1 MEEECAKGIL
11 GIRLFEDPH
20 TGFGHDVRTMTA
32 PPPSRTTADAAAA
45 TGTPRKTAQA
55 CWLAAPGRAEL
66 REEALPPVG
75 PGDVLVR
82 TLHTGISRG
91 TESLV
96 FRGEVPPSEH
106 ARMRAPFQS
115 GDFPAPLKYGYSNV
129 GIVEEGPP
137 ELLGHAVFCLYP
149 HQSRYVVPISAVQSL
164 PAGIP
169 AARAVLA
176 ANMETAV
183 NALWD
188 AAPRIGDRIAVVGAG
203 VLGLLVAYLAA
214 RLPGCTVQLVDTQP
228 DRQHM
233 ARALGAGFALPADA
247 APGADL
253 VVHAS
258 GQSAGL
264 ATALGLAG
272 QEATV
277 LELSWYGTRPVQVP
291 LGEAFHARRLTL
303 KSSQVGQVATA
314 QRARWDY
321 RRRMGLALSLL
332 ADPVLDMLVNASAP
346 FSELP
351 QVLQKLATGAPG
363 NALCYRIDY
372 S

>member
-1 MEEECAKGIL
+1 
-11 GIRLFEDPH
+11 
-20 TGFGHDVRTMTA
+20 MTTQ
-32 PPPSRTTADAAAA
+32 PAAAQP
-45 TGTPRKTAQA
+45 TTPQA
-55 CWLAAPGRAEL
+55 CWLEAPGRAEL
-66 REEALPPVG
+66 REETLPLVG

-82 TLHTGISRG
+82 TLHSGISRG

-96 FRGEVPPSEH
+96 FRGEVPQSEY

-115 GDFPAPLKYGYSNV
+115 GEFPGPVKYGYSNV

-137 ELLGHAVFCLYP
+137 ELKGHAVFCLFP
-149 HQSRYVVPISAVQSL
+149 HQSHYVVPASAVHSL

-188 AAPRIGDRIAVVGAG
+188 AAPRIGDRMAVVGGG

-214 RLPGCTVQLVDTQP
+214 RLPGCPVQLVDTQP
-228 DRQHM
+228 ERQHV
-233 ARALGAGFALPADA
+233 ARVLGVGFALPEA
-247 APGADL
+247 ATPQADL

-264 ATALGLAG
+264 ATALGLAA

-303 KSSQVGQVATA
+303 KSSQVGHVATA
-314 QRARWDY
+314 QRTRWDY
-321 RRRMGLALSLL
+321 RRRMALALKLL
-332 ADPVLDMLVNASAP
+332 ADPALDVLVNANAP
-346 FSELP
+346 FAKLP
-351 QVLQKLATGAPG
+351 QVLAQLSSGAPD
-363 NALCYRIDY
+363 ATLCHRIDY
-372 S
+372 P

>member
-1 MEEECAKGIL
+1 MTTHA
-11 GIRLFEDPH
+11 
-20 TGFGHDVRTMTA
+20 TA
-32 PPPSRTTADAAAA
+32 PHPEI
-45 TGTPRKTAQA
+45 AQA
-55 CWLAAPGRAEL
+55 CWMVAPGQAEL
-66 REEALPPVG
+66 REEFLAPAG
-75 PGDVLVR
+75 AGDVLVR

-91 TESLV
+91 TETLV
-96 FRGEVPPSEH
+96 FRGEVPLSEH

-115 GDFPAPLKYGYSNV
+115 GDFPAPVKYGYCNV
-129 GIVEEGPP
+129 GIVEAGPP
-137 ELLGHAVFCLYP
+137 ELKGHAVFCLFP
-149 HQSRYVVPISAVQSL
+149 HQTRYVVPASAVYSL

-203 VLGLLVAYLAA
+203 VIGALVAYLAA
-214 RLPGCTVQLVDTQP
+214 RLPGCTVQLVDTQLQ
-228 DRQHM
+228 RQHL
-233 ARALGAGFALPADA
+233 ARAMGVGFALPAEARPD
-247 APGADL
+247 ADL

-258 GQSAGL
+258 GQAAGL

-303 KSSQVGQVATA
+303 KSSQVGQIATA
-314 QRARWDY
+314 QRGRWDY

-332 ADPVLDMLVNASAP
+332 SDPALDALVNASAP
-346 FSELP
+346 FSQLP
-351 QVLQKLATGAPG
+351 QVLAGLADNPSDGT
-363 NALCYRIDY
+363 LCHRIDY